1 MGLLGWL
8 FGQEKKGKPDVLERP
23 KASEARNNEE
33 SGGDSNEESN
43 RAPIRDPIR
52 NPVPGRRCPSF

>member
-23 KASEARNNEE
+23 KASEERT
-33 SGGDSNEESN
+33 
-43 RAPIRDPIR
+43 
-52 NPVPGRRCPSF
+52 

>member
-23 KASEARNNEE
+23 KASEERTYEE
-33 SGGDSNEESN
+33 SGGD
-43 RAPIRDPIR
+43 PIRDPAR
-52 NPVPGRRCPSF
+52 NPVPGRQCPSF